1 MGFSY
6 DTAQR
11 FMRAFLKSYLGTEE
25 EARLNA
31 VADKASLIGYSRLI
45 RKLRKQRQL
54 AESDRLL
61 IRRCVERI
69 AGLTERLDSLS
80 F

>member
-1 MGFSY
+1 MGFSC

-25 EARLNA
+25 EDRLNA

-45 RKLRKQRQL
+45 RKLRKQREL
-54 AESDRLL
+54 AESDRQL

-69 AGLTERLDSLS
+69 AELTEKLGTLA